1 MPSRR
6 YGLYNLVSSIT
17 DAGVPAYWKSLVNGA
32 DAEKA
37 YAGFLEEDAGTI
49 SELKVMR
56 IINEL
61 AVVVIT
67 YGLTRR
73 AMESAIS

>member
-1 MPSRR
+1 M
-6 YGLYNLVSSIT
+6 SSIT
-17 DAGVPAYWKSLVNGA
+17 DAGIPAYLKSLVNGA

-37 YAGFLEEDAGTI
+37 YAGFLEADAGTI

-67 YGLTRR
+67 YVLTRR
-73 AMESAIS
+73 AMESAMS

>member
-1 MPSRR
+1 M
-6 YGLYNLVSSIT
+6 
-17 DAGVPAYWKSLVNGA
+17 VNGA

-73 AMESAIS
+73 AMESAMS